1 MAIGKRGSHTKWMFG
16 ISTRVSTPPVWS
28 TIEAKCDEKFPATL
42 RSAIEALLQDYNI
55 WFDVG
60 RAGWTYAELNKAAK
74 KVESAI
80 FEFREMVIYGKL
92 LPEHPEGGGVAAVQF
107 ASRARQA
114 ADLVPVLKAASEVEI
129 SPEEADG
136 RLDVLQELAARN
148 KKILELK
155 PVDFR
160 GALAETDRALR
171 KLLASITPLIELG
184 ALSSE
189 RSNPEIEARRRFVKG
204 LTQVL
209 EQHNFPTDVSEQYPD
224 KSLFLRLYKAL
235 GFGETPNVSRRK
247 PLDEAENKAQAIAK
261 MIIRY
266 RDTPN

>member
-1 MAIGKRGSHTKWMFG
+1 MAIGKRGKPVRWSFG
-16 ISTRVSTPPVWS
+16 ISARVSAPLVWS

-42 RSAIEALLQDYNI
+42 RSAIEALLQDYNN

-80 FEFREMVIYGKL
+80 FEFREMVIDGKL
-92 LPEHPEGGGVAAVQF
+92 LPDHPEGVGAAAVQF

-129 SPEEADG
+129 LPEEADG

-148 KKILELK
+148 KKILGLK

-160 GALAETDRALR
+160 VALAETDIGTGGPSR
-171 KLLASITPLIELG
+171 KLLAPNTAPTGRPRWRPRQRPRGRQLPGGAWGGLG
-184 ALSSE
+184 GEVCSALGRKRE
-189 RSNPEIEARRRFVKG
+189 RGISLGRFDRSRRFG
-204 LTQVL
+204 RT
-209 EQHNFPTDVSEQYPD
+209 S
-224 KSLFLRLYKAL
+224 AM
-235 GFGETPNVSRRK
+235 RR
-247 PLDEAENKAQAIAK
+247 
-261 MIIRY
+261 
-266 RDTPN
+266 